1 MINIDEVLDELKSMR
16 DISESSI
23 KEMTW
28 DQAFVEIFNSLKT
41 NCENEIITH
50 KNSGTGSEMHIENF
64 SKKILN
70 TMVQVKKSKDNK
82 LVGLKSNFNMLNSII
97 DKFTLIQKNRE
108 ERPTREERNFRNT
121 GERPKTLK
129 EKREESKKP

>member
-1 MINIDEVLDELKSMR
+1 
-16 DISESSI
+16 
-23 KEMTW
+23 
-28 DQAFVEIFNSLKT
+28 
-41 NCENEIITH
+41 
-50 KNSGTGSEMHIENF
+50 
-64 SKKILN
+64 
-70 TMVQVKKSKDNK
+70 MVQVKKSKDNK

>member
-1 MINIDEVLDELKSMR
+1 
-16 DISESSI
+16 
-23 KEMTW
+23 
-28 DQAFVEIFNSLKT
+28 
-41 NCENEIITH
+41 
-50 KNSGTGSEMHIENF
+50 
-64 SKKILN
+64 
-70 TMVQVKKSKDNK
+70 
-82 LVGLKSNFNMLNSII
+82 MLNSII